1 MTSASPFMRILLASC
16 LALSVAACSDSSTE
30 IASPGNSGPN
40 PGVGGGGTGGGG
52 GGGGTPPPSAGTCPT
67 GTTEITVGSST
78 HCELS
83 GVITSN
89 VTLQSGNLYSLKGKV
104 VVGENTDSDGSGGT
118 AATLTIQPGTTVYGQ
133 NLQSYLVVSRGSR
146 IEAAGTQSS
155 PIIFTSAQD
164 LSVAAEFGQTQ
175 RAIYTGEAANDP
187 NTSEWGG
194 IVING
199 LATLNT
205 CNQVGVCE
213 EEGEGD
219 SGLYGGNNNADDS
232 GTLRY
237 VVVKYAGNPITSTDE
252 LNGIAFQGV
261 GSGTTIDYLQVH
273 NGADDGVEFF
283 GGTVNARHVVI
294 TGADDDSLDW
304 TFGWRGKVQYLLVI
318 QNPNQPNSDR
328 AIEADNLEGNN
339 DFLPRSAPLISN
351 ATLIGGS
358 PSVGD
363 TGIVLRRGTAARI
376 WNVVATG
383 WRDACYDLDDTA
395 TFTVAGT
402 NATSLSGDTTIQSS
416 LFDCDDP
423 TDDEAGDPFSLEQ
436 FVLSQLNNVFGN
448 SSLSGFVN
456 GTAEAAVTA
465 TDVSAVDSFFD
476 SVDYIGAIST
486 STAPGNWTLG
496 WSFGLNP
503 AASCPAGTT
512 ASGSTQC
519 ILEGVYT
526 SDIRLVAGFDYILRG
541 RVDVGIDAGQDPAAP
556 LATGNTAVMTI
567 DPGVRVLGENV
578 QSYLVVTR
586 GSQLRS
592 NGTATAP
599 VVFSAISD
607 DTANLD
613 TDTSLWG
620 GLVINGRARLNTCN
634 QVGVCEE
641 EGEGDS
647 GLYGGV
653 DDTDNSGNLFY
664 TVVKYAGNPITATD
678 ELNGIAFQG
687 VGSGTSIDYLQVHNG
702 ADDGVEFFGG
712 TVNAKHLVITG
723 ADDDSID
730 WTFGWRGKIQYAVVY
745 QNDNQPNSDRAIE
758 ADNLEGNNDFLPRS
772 AGLISN
778 VTFVGGTSVGDTGIV
793 LRRGTTGRIW
803 NAVVTNWRDACYDLD
818 DTATFTATGTSATS
832 LTGATTVQSSLFN
845 CTDPTDDEAGDP
857 FDLAAFVN
865 GQANN
870 DLTTTNTLTAANG
883 STGNRRF
890 INGTAENA
898 LTATDVSLVD
908 SFFDSVGFVGAVQS
922 GGSNWTSGWTVWLN
936 D

>member
-1 MTSASPFMRILLASC
+1 
-16 LALSVAACSDSSTE
+16 
-30 IASPGNSGPN
+30 
-40 PGVGGGGTGGGG
+40 
-52 GGGGTPPPSAGTCPT
+52 
-67 GTTEITVGSST
+67 
-78 HCELS
+78 
-83 GVITSN
+83 
-89 VTLQSGNLYSLKGKV
+89 
-104 VVGENTDSDGSGGT
+104 
-118 AATLTIQPGTTVYGQ
+118 
-133 NLQSYLVVSRGSR
+133 
-146 IEAAGTQSS
+146 
-155 PIIFTSAQD
+155 
-164 LSVAAEFGQTQ
+164 
-175 RAIYTGEAANDP
+175 
-187 NTSEWGG
+187 
-194 IVING
+194 
-199 LATLNT
+199 
-205 CNQVGVCE
+205 
-213 EEGEGD
+213 
-219 SGLYGGNNNADDS
+219 
-232 GTLRY
+232 
-237 VVVKYAGNPITSTDE
+237 
-252 LNGIAFQGV
+252 
-261 GSGTTIDYLQVH
+261 
-273 NGADDGVEFF
+273 
-283 GGTVNARHVVI
+283 
-294 TGADDDSLDW
+294 
-304 TFGWRGKVQYLLVI
+304 
-318 QNPNQPNSDR
+318 
-328 AIEADNLEGNN
+328 
-339 DFLPRSAPLISN
+339 
-351 ATLIGGS
+351 
-358 PSVGD
+358 
-363 TGIVLRRGTAARI
+363 
-376 WNVVATG
+376 
-383 WRDACYDLDDTA
+383 
-395 TFTVAGT
+395 
-402 NATSLSGDTTIQSS
+402 
-416 LFDCDDP
+416 
-423 TDDEAGDPFSLEQ
+423 
-436 FVLSQLNNVFGN
+436 
-448 SSLSGFVN
+448 
-456 GTAEAAVTA
+456 
-465 TDVSAVDSFFD
+465 
-476 SVDYIGAIST
+476 
-486 STAPGNWTLG
+486 
-496 WSFGLNP
+496 
-503 AASCPAGTT
+503 
-512 ASGSTQC
+512 TQC

-556 LATGNTAVMTI
+556 LASGNTAVMTI

>member
-1 MTSASPFMRILLASC
+1 MTNASYLLRIFTALG

-30 IASPGNSGPN
+30 IASPGDSGPN
-40 PGVGGGGTGGGG
+40 PGVGGGGGDGGDGGGG
-52 GGGGTPPPSAGTCPT
+52 DTPDSDGNCPT
-67 GTTEITVGSST
+67 GTTGITVGSST
-78 HCELS
+78 HCEIS
-83 GVITSN
+83 GVITSDL
-89 VTLQSGNLYSLKGKV
+89 TLESGNLYSLSGKV
-104 VVGENTDSDGSGGT
+104 VVGENTASDGTGGT
-118 AATLTIQPGTTVYGQ
+118 PVTLTIQPGTTVYGQ
-133 NLQSYLVVSRGSR
+133 DLDAYMVVSRGSR
-146 IEAAGTQSS
+146 LEAAGTQAS
-155 PIIFTSAQD
+155 PIVFTSSQD
-164 LSVAAEFGQTQ
+164 LNIAAEFGLTQ
-175 RAIYTGEAANDP
+175 RAVYTGDAAADP

-194 IVING
+194 LVING
-199 LATLNT
+199 LAELNT

-219 SGLYGGNNNADDS
+219 SGLYGGSNNTDDS

-237 VVVKYAGNPITSTDE
+237 VQVKYAGNPITSTDE

-261 GSGTTIDYLQVH
+261 GSGTTIDFLQVH

-283 GGTVNARHVVI
+283 GGTVNAKHVII

-304 TFGWRGKVQYLLVI
+304 TQGWRGKVQYLLVI

-339 DFLPRSAPLISN
+339 DFLPRSAPMISN
-351 ATLIGGS
+351 ATFIGGA
-358 PSVGD
+358 PDVGD

-383 WRDACYDLDDTA
+383 WRDACYDLDSDA

-402 NATSLSGDTTIQSS
+402 SATSISGDITIESS

-423 TDDEAGDPFSLEQ
+423 TDDETGDAFDLAT
-436 FVLSQLNNVFGN
+436 FVQNQSNNVFGN

-465 TDVSAVDSFFD
+465 TDVSTIDSFFD
-476 SVDYIGAIST
+476 SVDYIGAVST
-486 STAPGNWTLG
+486 ATAPGNWTLG
-496 WSFGLNP
+496 WSFGLNEDP
-503 AASCPAGTT
+503 SCPAGST
-512 ASGSTQC
+512 AQGDDQCVLSGV
-519 ILEGVYT
+519 IT
-526 SDIRLVAGFDYILRG
+526 SDIRLVAGFDYILSG

-556 LATGNTAVMTI
+556 LASGDTAVMTI
-567 DPGVRVLGENV
+567 DPGVRVLGEDV
-578 QSYLVVTR
+578 SSYLVVTR

-592 NGTATAP
+592 NGTETAP
-599 VVFSAISD
+599 VIFSSVDD

-620 GLVINGRARLNTCN
+620 GLVINGRATLNTCN

-653 DDTDNSGNLFY
+653 DDTDNSGNLLY
-664 TVVKYAGNPITATD
+664 TVVKYAGNPITSTD

-687 VGSGTSIDYLQVHNG
+687 VGSATEIDYLQVHNG

-712 TVNAKHLVITG
+712 TVNAKHLVVTG

-730 WTFGWRGKIQYAVVY
+730 WTQGWRGKLQHVIVY

-758 ADNLEGNNDFLPRS
+758 ADGLEGNNDFLPRS
-772 AGLISN
+772 QGLIAN
-778 VTFVGGTSVGDTGIV
+778 ATFVGGTSVGDTGVV

-803 NAVVTNWRDACYDLD
+803 NLVATNWRDACYDLD
-818 DTATFTATGTSATS
+818 SDATFTAAGTSATS
-832 LTGATTVQSSLFN
+832 LTGDTTIESSLLA
-845 CTDPTDDEAGDP
+845 CTDPTDDETGD
-857 FDLAAFVN
+857 AFVLETFVTN
-865 GQANN
+865 QANN
-870 DLTTTNTLTAANG
+870 DIASASTLVVPSGG
-883 STGNRRF
+883 SRAF
-890 INGTAENA
+890 INGANENA
-898 LTATDVSLVD
+898 ITATDVSAID
-908 SFFDSVGFVGAVQS
+908 SFFDATTYSGAVQNEA
-922 GGSNWTSGWTVWLN
+922 GNWTEGWTVWLN